1 MDDSAIGMRFAAGE
15 ADERECSNE
24 WIMYMHYVCN
34 NVKSVTI
41 AMIPKSE
48 QVPLCAKD
56 AKAAESHAPSKD
68 QYHSYQRTIRSSI

>member
-1 MDDSAIGMRFAAGE
+1 
-15 ADERECSNE
+15 
-24 WIMYMHYVCN
+24 MYMRYVRD

-41 AMIPKSE
+41 AMMPKSE